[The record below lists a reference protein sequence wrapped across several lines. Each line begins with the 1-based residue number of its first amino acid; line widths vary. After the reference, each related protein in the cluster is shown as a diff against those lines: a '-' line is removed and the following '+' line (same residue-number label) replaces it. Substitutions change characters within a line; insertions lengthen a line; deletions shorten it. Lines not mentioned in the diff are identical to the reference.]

1 MIEAKINVD
10 SGMFDFF
17 WQSFVIFAVTV
28 DPIGLVPFFL
38 AVTLNHADTQR
49 SQIAFK
55 ATLIAAGILVAF
67 AVVGEQ
73 FLNILGIGLPALRI
87 AGGILLFLVAI
98 DMLLVR
104 ESGLRSTV
112 HAEMEEASIQHN
124 IAVFPLAIPLIA
136 GPGAITSTILLMGR
150 TGSDFTQQ
158 TLVIVALFFVLAFT
172 LLLFIGATKVQ
183 RFLGLTGINVVT
195 RVMGIIL
202 ASLACQFVID
212 GIKESW

>member
-1 MIEAKINVD
+1 M
-10 SGMFDFF
+10 
-17 WQSFVIFAVTV
+17 
-28 DPIGLVPFFL
+28 
-38 AVTLNHADTQR
+38 
-49 SQIAFK
+49 
-55 ATLIAAGILVAF
+55 
-67 AVVGEQ
+67 
-73 FLNILGIGLPALRI
+73 
-87 AGGILLFLVAI
+87 
-98 DMLLVR
+98 
-104 ESGLRSTV
+104 
-112 HAEMEEASIQHN
+112 
-124 IAVFPLAIPLIA
+124 IA
-136 GPGAITSTILLMGR
+136 GPCAITSTILLMGR

>member
-1 MIEAKINVD
+1 MV
-10 SGMFDFF
+10 DFF

-28 DPIGLVPFFL
+28 DPIGLVPLFL
-38 AVTLNHADTQR
+38 AATLNYADTQR
-49 SQIAFK
+49 SQIAFR
-55 ATLIAAGILVAF
+55 ATLIATGILVAF
-67 AVVGEQ
+67 AVGGEK
-73 FLNILGIGLPALRI
+73 FLNILGIGFPALRI

-104 ESGLRSTV
+104 ESGLRSAV
-112 HAEMEEASIQHN
+112 HAEMEEAGIQHN

-136 GPGAITSTILLMGR
+136 GPGAITSIILLMGQ
-150 TGSDFTQQ
+150 TGSDLTQQ
-158 TLVIVALFFVLAFT
+158 ILVIGALLCVLAFT

-183 RFLGLTGINVVT
+183 RFLGITGINVVT

-212 GIKESW
+212 GIKDSW